1 MYVCMYVFF
10 YPNSLQEQR
19 HESAAIMETVVVSIL
34 ATAIA
39 IIIISYG
46 STAAAVNVGITD
58 GDEGIKSGSTEAEVA
73 SKTMRDE
80 ECQVVVMDWL
90 QHDFN
95 PKVDSG
101 RAALRVEWG
110 SLDAA
115 LASAGCHPR
124 GDLRTELWRVLD
136 KGSGG
141 GGIGPGASGEGASV
155 DFGTQQYFAKFRR
168 CQHLSP
174 DHFAHHET
182 RSHEVGRTHD
192 EFHHVV
198 ERNYVIR
205 LCPCPSRNDS
215 ARCECEDLAL
225 CSALIDAGGSSDNVF
240 PWCQQ
245 PQQPQQPQ
253 QSRHRGH
260 GRSGGD
266 NNDEGDWK
274 EGHVAAV
281 IGQKYENELRLE
293 AEFPAPK
300 VDCMS
305 ASLSGTLVSCT
316 PIIPDYD
323 RVKVVFH
330 RVYDEETESCSSH
343 TAVHNVDVA
352 DVFFAGLTKKNL
364 THGDFQLDVF
374 NLTADANYCVTV
386 ELDGHPYCHPP
397 LIVGH
402 VGNELYRQPA
412 VCRRQNVE
420 TALKTTKECSSSAS
434 YVMGFRGSL
443 SDSGMITLIV
453 AVVCVAICIVIVT
466 TACSSYALRLRRR
479 DKSKSGGGVASNL
492 FLAAPNVKNDVG
504 VESIDSPSGSAVDV
518 FLVYLSDSPLSEDKN
533 AVLRE
538 WLGSLATVNDVF
550 DLSDPER
557 QEAILS
563 LQEEWVTTVMEKPNL
578 RVVAVTATSSSNHY
592 PDHRGSPSPL
602 TSHVGNQLSPT
613 ASSRR
618 AASTAAATAS
628 DEECRRLLHEGKIGE
643 QATRAVGDEG
653 HVDALAGLRAFALR
667 HVSAH
672 LSGQYGRLMLVRHG
686 VGDEAKA
693 DSSCDVEDLTPLRRP
708 LVLPKQADELA
719 RWLMPPAEPTQSY
732 DLFKT
737 TYENMMMTTASCSGD
752 AVAVDA

>member
-1 MYVCMYVFF
+1 MGNIARRREDATPLACFIRLLIVVPDPHFVFCELR
-10 YPNSLQEQR
+10 Y
-19 HESAAIMETVVVSIL
+19 ESPAIMGTVLVSIL
-34 ATAIA
+34 ATV
-39 IIIISYG
+39 IIIIAHV
-46 STAAAVNVGITD
+46 STGAAVNVGVSD
-58 GDEGIKSGSTEAEVA
+58 GDKSNERGSAAAAVA
-73 SKTMRDE
+73 SKTMRHK
-80 ECQVVVMDWL
+80 ECQIVVMAWL
-90 QHDFN
+90 QRDFH

-110 SLDAA
+110 GLDAA

-141 GGIGPGASGEGASV
+141 GMGAASEGASADV

-182 RSHEVGRTHD
+182 RSHEVGRPHD

-198 ERNYVIR
+198 EKNYVIR

-225 CSALIDAGGSSDNVF
+225 CSAVIDAGGSSDNVF

-245 PQQPQQPQ
+245 QQQQQP
-253 QSRHRGH
+253 RHRGH
-260 GRSGGD
+260 GSGGD
-266 NNDEGDWK
+266 NNDGDRK

-281 IGQKYENELRLE
+281 IGQSNENELRLE

-330 RVYDEETESCSSH
+330 RVHDDNTESCSNH
-343 TAVHNVDVA
+343 TAVHNADVA
-352 DVFFAGLTKKNL
+352 EVFYSGLTRKNL
-364 THGDFQLDVF
+364 THGGFQLDVF

-397 LIVGH
+397 LIVGN
-402 VGNELYRQPA
+402 VGHELYRQPA

-420 TALKTTKECSSSAS
+420 TVLKTTKECSSSAS

-453 AVVCVAICIVIVT
+453 SAVCVAICIVIVT
-466 TACSSYALRLRRR
+466 TACSSYALRRR
-479 DKSKSGGGVASNL
+479 DKSKTGGAAAAASNL
-492 FLAAPNVKNDVG
+492 FLAPPSAKND
-504 VESIDSPSGSAVDV
+504 IDSSSRSVADV
-518 FLVYLSDSPLSEDKN
+518 FLLYLSDSPVSETKN

-538 WLGSLATVNDVF
+538 WLRSLETVNEVL

-557 QEAILS
+557 QEEILS
-563 LQEEWVTTVMEKPNL
+563 VQEEWVTTVMERSNL
-578 RVVAVTATSSSNHY
+578 RVVAVTTTSSRHYRRGHRGGGGATS
-592 PDHRGSPSPL
+592 PA
-602 TSHVGNQLSPT
+602 
-613 ASSRR
+613 ASSTTV
-618 AASTAAATAS
+618 AAAS
-628 DEECRRLLHEGKIGE
+628 DEERRRLLHDGKSGE
-643 QATRAVGDEG
+643 QAIRAVGGEG
-653 HVDALAGLRAFALR
+653 DGDGDGDPLAGLRAFALR

-672 LSGQYGRLMLVRHG
+672 LRGHYGRLMLVRHEE
-686 VGDEAKA
+686 GDGAEGEA
-693 DSSCDVEDLTPLRRP
+693 DSCDVEDLTPLRRP
-708 LVLPKQADELA
+708 LMLPKQADELA
-719 RWLMPPAEPTQSY
+719 RWLMPPAEPTQNY
-732 DLFKT
+732 DYFKT
-737 TYENMMMTTASCSGD
+737 TYENMMMTKSCNGEAIAID
-752 AVAVDA
+752 A